1 MNTEDFFKH
10 FIGLPQL
17 SVIREN
23 TKGEEGVHFSEMLQA
38 LAVRITL
45 MPKTY
50 ETDGQGEAAVVSL
63 HYFKGGMDWYIV
75 ERDLEPERLQAFGYA
90 DIGYGPEAGYISIEE
105 LLENDVELDLYWTPR
120 PWGEVKK
127 AAAA

>member
-23 TKGEEGVHFSEMLQA
+23 TKGEEGVHFSEM
-38 LAVRITL
+38 
-45 MPKTY
+45 
-50 ETDGQGEAAVVSL
+50 
-63 HYFKGGMDWYIV
+63 
-75 ERDLEPERLQAFGYA
+75 LQAFGYA